1 MLWRV
6 CICLCPF
13 VCPRYMCG
21 ACVLSPNQYAGA
33 PQQQYNFRRR
43 VSSSCLRASSY
54 GVRVFGWCTAGDRP
68 TATTVSRPMHQS
80 NTHGR
85 TSDQVHEA
93 YSSSQSSSF
102 CFTISDFFFVCLR
115 NGPHAYHWKGCPPP
129 FRLATP
135 LGYQVNPIRKGNLVY
150 KCDMYISTKAHC

>member
-93 YSSSQSSSF
+93 YSSSKAVVFASRFLTFFSCVPSERPT
-102 CFTISDFFFVCLR
+102 CISLER
-115 NGPHAYHWKGCPPP
+115 LSPP
-129 FRLATP
+129 FSTGDAP
-135 LGYQVNPIRKGNLVY
+135 G
-150 KCDMYISTKAHC
+150 ISSKPHPEGEPCIQM